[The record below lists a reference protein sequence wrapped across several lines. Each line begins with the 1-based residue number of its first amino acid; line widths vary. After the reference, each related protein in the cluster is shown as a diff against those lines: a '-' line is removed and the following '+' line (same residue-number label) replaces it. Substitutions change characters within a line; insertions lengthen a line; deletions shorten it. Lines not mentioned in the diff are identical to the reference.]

1 MASAGRSASTFGR
14 SWTELLGIC
23 GSTRRG
29 SWNRALLNAAVEL
42 TPTQARLEIQDLHD
56 IPNYNQDMDDQL
68 GGTGT
73 PSAVLTLRRKI
84 ERCDGLVISS
94 PEYNWSF
101 SGVLKNAL
109 DWCSRPAYRSILAGK
124 PTLLIGA
131 SSGSAGTG
139 RAQLHLRQVL
149 LSTRTPV
156 LIDCLQVA
164 NADRHFDVT
173 GRLTTPEIR
182 SRLREL
188 LNLLASR
195 CGREGAVGGVPE

>member
-1 MASAGRSASTFGR
+1 M
-14 SWTELLGIC
+14 TELLGIC
-23 GSTRRG
+23 GSTRKG
-29 SWNRALLNAAVEL
+29 SWNRALLHAAAEL
-42 TPTQARLEIQDLHD
+42 MPPLARLEIQDLDD
-56 IPNYNQDMDDQL
+56 IPNYDQDRDDQL

-73 PSAVLTLRRKI
+73 PSAVLTLRLRI
-84 ERCDGLVISS
+84 ERSDGLVLSS

-101 SGVLKNAL
+101 TGVLKNAL

-164 NADRHFDVT
+164 NAGQHFDET
-173 GRLTTPEIR
+173 GRLRSPEIR
-182 SRLREL
+182 SRLQEL
-188 LNLLASR
+188 LTVLASR
-195 CGREGAVGGVPE
+195 CSREAAVSGVLD